1 MAFVSGVG
9 GGVSAEPA
17 RLAEANGRPRRLEPG
32 TTDASDRDGV
42 RISDDAR
49 QASEVQRFVEAAKA
63 DPEVRQERVEQARAQ
78 LEQGVNSVND
88 VLEAVAGRLSRYVSG
103 L

>member
-9 GGVSAEPA
+9 GGVSAEPV

-32 TTDASDRDGV
+32 TADANGQDGV

-78 LEQGVNSVND
+78 LEQGVHSVND